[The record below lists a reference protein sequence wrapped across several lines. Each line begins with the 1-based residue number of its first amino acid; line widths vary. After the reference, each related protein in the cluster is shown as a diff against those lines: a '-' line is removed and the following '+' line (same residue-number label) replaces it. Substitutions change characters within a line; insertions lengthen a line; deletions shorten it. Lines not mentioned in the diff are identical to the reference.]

1 MDRFYQFSLMG
12 ARKIIAKKILHSLD
26 IPNRICNANTA
37 SKIIY
42 DRLMDKNPCMITRFG
57 STEIDAITSY
67 IGYKYH
73 KNDILGFI
81 TGKSPSWWNFNLEHL
96 KYMKINSGF
105 FPLELNLLEKFS
117 ELILRDIPEID
128 ILGSW
133 RFEENYLRKFYSQN
147 IECISLLLLE
157 PFWGEKPWSRALED
171 KKVLI
176 IHPFTELIIQQYRKR
191 THLFKKKDILPD
203 FDLKT
208 IKAVQSIENCNDFQ
222 TWFHALKYME
232 DEIDKIDYDICL
244 IGAGAYGMPLAAHA
258 KRNGKKA
265 IHLGGSLQLL
275 FGIRGK
281 RWDNPNY
288 GIATLKG
295 PNKYIDLF
303 NEYWTYPG
311 DEYKPQNSHC
321 CDDNCYW
328 K

>member
-147 IECISLLLLE
+147 IECISLTC
-157 PFWGEKPWSRALED
+157 W
-171 KKVLI
+171 
-176 IHPFTELIIQQYRKR
+176 
-191 THLFKKKDILPD
+191 
-203 FDLKT
+203 
-208 IKAVQSIENCNDFQ
+208 
-222 TWFHALKYME
+222 
-232 DEIDKIDYDICL
+232 
-244 IGAGAYGMPLAAHA
+244 
-258 KRNGKKA
+258 RN
-265 IHLGGSLQLL
+265 
-275 FGIRGK
+275 
-281 RWDNPNY
+281 
-288 GIATLKG
+288 
-295 PNKYIDLF
+295 
-303 NEYWTYPG
+303 
-311 DEYKPQNSHC
+311 
-321 CDDNCYW
+321 
-328 K
+328 